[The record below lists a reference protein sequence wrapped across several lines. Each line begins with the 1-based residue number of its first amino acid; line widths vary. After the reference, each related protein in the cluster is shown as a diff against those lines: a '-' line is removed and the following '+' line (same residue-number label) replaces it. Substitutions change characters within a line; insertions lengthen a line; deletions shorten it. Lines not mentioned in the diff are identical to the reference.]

1 MDHTTRKKNIT
12 KYLKTTAR
20 ATSEDENGD
29 YF

>member
-12 KYLKTTAR
+12 KYLKNTER
-20 ATSEDENGD
+20 GTSEDDNGD